1 MILPAALAI
10 RSYASG
16 LTALAGIRYLPQ
28 HENFH
33 LAKAKSNT
41 SSAGV
46 SGLSF
51 TIKSG
56 ITGC

>member
-1 MILPAALAI
+1 MILPAARAHTPAYI
-10 RSYASG
+10 
-16 LTALAGIRYLPQ
+16 TLAGILFYPQ